1 VSVAPGPDHAVRAM
15 RDIRS
20 DVSASILICDD
31 EKNIRRTLG
40 MVLEGLGH
48 RVHEAGTAED
58 ALALLEREEIE
69 LAILDVR
76 LPKMSGIEALQQI
89 RAKPELA
96 GLPVIMISGHASL
109 AEAVH
114 SVQLG
119 ATDFLEK
126 PLDRDRVLVSVTNA
140 LKNERLQREVERLR
154 AEVEDRYQMIGQ
166 SPVMTELFKQ
176 IEKVAPTKGRVL
188 ITGESGTGKEL
199 IARAIHSLSD
209 RKQQPFVML
218 NCAAIPA
225 ELIESELFGH
235 ERGAFT
241 GAHTRKK
248 GMFELADG
256 GSLFLDEIGDMSL
269 GAQAKVLRAL
279 QSGEISR
286 VGGERAIAVD
296 ARVIA
301 ATNKD
306 LAAEVEKGNFR
317 DDLYFRLNVIP
328 LRSPSLRERIDD
340 IPLLAKSFLEEFS
353 REYGGRAKPA
363 DPAVFDL
370 LKQRPWPGNVR
381 ELRNVIERMVILA
394 GPEIRPD
401 DVPMPGVAQK
411 PLSQQPS
418 AAPAQP
424 RPVDGKSA
432 PAGSIGIALPA
443 GEPLSLRDFRDRA
456 ESEYIRMTLKAC
468 DWNISRAATQLGV
481 ERTNLHKKMRAL
493 RIARD

>member
-1 VSVAPGPDHAVRAM
+1 MG
-15 RDIRS
+15 
-20 DVSASILICDD
+20 ASILICDD

-48 RVHEAGTAED
+48 RVHEAASAEE
-58 ALALLEREEIE
+58 ALSLLDREEIE

-76 LPKMSGIEALQQI
+76 LPQMSGIDALQRI
-89 RAKPELA
+89 RAKPEWT

-126 PLDRDRVLVSVTNA
+126 PLDRDRVLVSVGNA
-140 LKNERLQREVERLR
+140 LKNQRLQREVTRLR
-154 AEVEDRYQMIGQ
+154 AEVSDRYQMIGK
-166 SPVMTELFKQ
+166 SAVMTTLFQQ

-199 IARAIHSLSD
+199 IARAIHRLSD
-209 RKQQPFVML
+209 RQDGPFVML
-218 NCAAIPA
+218 NCAAIPS

-241 GAHTRKK
+241 GAHNRKK

-256 GSLFLDEIGDMSL
+256 GSLFLDEIGDMSQ

-306 LAAEVEKGNFR
+306 LNSEVEKGNFR
-317 DDLYFRLNVIP
+317 DDLFFRLNVIP
-328 LRSPSLRERIDD
+328 LRSPALRERVED
-340 IPLLAKSFLEEFS
+340 IPLLARSFLEEFC
-353 REYGGRAKPA
+353 REYGGRTKQA
-363 DPAVFDL
+363 DPEVFEL
-370 LKQRPWPGNVR
+370 LQSRPWPGNVR
-381 ELRNVIERMVILA
+381 ELRNVIERMVILSGA
-394 GPEIRPD
+394 EIGVD
-401 DVPMPGVAQK
+401 DVPLPGIRK
-411 PLSQQPS
+411 S
-418 AAPAQP
+418 AQP
-424 RPVDGKSA
+424 PPQPAADAPPTDGRAQHSLL
-432 PAGSIGIALPA
+432 GVALPA

-468 DWNISRAATQLGV
+468 DWNISRAANQLGV

-493 RIARD
+493 GIARDDA